1 MIVVDAGLLIALT
14 LRTAETESARAAF
27 LLDHDWAA
35 PPLWRSDFRGAL
47 SRRIRSGEIT
57 RGQAAQAFDAA
68 RAVIADNEP
77 EPETA
82 AVLNLALHLGLDM
95 YDAEF
100 VAVARDLGVRLVTS
114 DPDLAA
120 AVPDHVVTAAVFLE
134 SAVQPIT

>member
-14 LRTAETESARAAF
+14 LRTPETEVARNAF
-27 LLDHDWAA
+27 LRDHDWAA

-57 RGQAAQAFDAA
+57 RAQAAQAFEAA
-68 RAVIADNEP
+68 CAVIADNEP
-77 EPETA
+77 EPNTA

-100 VAVARDLGVRLVTS
+100 VTVAQDLGVRLVTS
-114 DPDLAA
+114 DPELAA
-120 AVPDHVVTAAVFLE
+120 AVPDHVVTAAAFLE
-134 SAVQPIT
+134 PAMQPGT